1 MILLYEIRV
10 AIEAATM
17 LALTN
22 LLEISNNVFSRIKI
36 DVVALSKNYAPN
48 RTRDPRIKKFSVRK

>member
-36 DVVALSKNYAPN
+36 DVALSENYAPN